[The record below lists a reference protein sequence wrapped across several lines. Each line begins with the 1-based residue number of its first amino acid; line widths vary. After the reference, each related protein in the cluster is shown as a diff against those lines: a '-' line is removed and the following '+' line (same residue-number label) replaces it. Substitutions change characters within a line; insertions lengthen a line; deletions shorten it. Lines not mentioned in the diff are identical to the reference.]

1 MNGTDGMDGVPG
13 MNGTDGMD
21 GVPGDPAS
29 FPNSGK

>member
-1 MNGTDGMDGVPG
+1 MNGTDGMDGAPG